1 MVLATSIDINSNLI
15 QAYHQRSEHAG
26 LSPQDQVL
34 DHHVTQEDLTHIFQ
48 QKKNLMQVTEPFLY
62 DLYHSVENTGFF
74 LELLDEKGVILYMIG
89 DDAILNRVKDSGM
102 QVGAK
107 MDLYSVGTNAIAIS
121 MGEGGPCQLKGQD
134 HFLKIFNRFTCSCAP
149 IHNQAGQTLGYI
161 NLNGYSDYA
170 NRHTLGLVVAAAN
183 AVMNQLLYEDTL
195 REIDYANRVTNS
207 VIEAIKFGILTID
220 HQGKII
226 FINSFAKRL
235 INDFTVTGNTIYDY
249 FLGDDLKRQIL
260 ASKELDNDHYILK
273 SSMEELILE
282 SHYIIRNDGSTK
294 GFVIV
299 LKTIDSILDIAS
311 KYTDLKAKSSFHDFI
326 STDMNMINRLRYAK
340 KMSDSPSSV
349 YLYGEKGVG
358 KTMIAESIH
367 NASTR
372 KNMPFATVNC
382 ALQSQEDLV
391 YDLFGH
397 GDLGQESQKGY
408 TGKLNASLRGTL
420 LIKEIEHMPLKVQNN
435 LLDYIRNKKSEGDGF
450 YPRIISTSCLDLEA
464 AVKKGH
470 FNIELFYELS
480 VIPIMIPPL
489 RDRPGDIKALI
500 HHTLT
505 EKTLH
510 LHKAPLQ
517 LDQDVLSTLY
527 HYDYKGNVN
536 ELKNIIERLV
546 NLNGKLEFDLTLKE
560 NQHTDKDSI
569 NFKIDRLSLQEIEE
583 IAIKNCLKN
592 NDYNYAVSAKKLG
605 ISRGTL
611 YNKLKK
617 INA

>member
-1 MVLATSIDINSNLI
+1 MVLAASIEINSNLV
-15 QAYHQRSEHAG
+15 QAYHQRSEKAG
-26 LSPQDQVL
+26 LSPQNQVL
-34 DHHVTQEDLTHIFQ
+34 HHHVTQEDLAIIFQ
-48 QKKNLMQVTEPFLY
+48 EKKNLMQVTEPFLY

-89 DDAILNRVKDSGM
+89 DDTILSRVKATGM
-102 QVGAK
+102 GVGAK

-121 MGEGGPCQLKGQD
+121 MGENAPCQLQGQD
-134 HFLKIFNRFTCSCAP
+134 HFLSIFNQFTCSCAP
-149 IHNQAGQTLGYI
+149 IHNQSGETLGYI
-161 NLNGYSDYA
+161 NLNGYNDYA
-170 NRHTLGLVVAAAN
+170 NRHTLGLVVAATK
-183 AVMNQLLYEDTL
+183 AVMNQLLYENTL
-195 REIDYANRVTNS
+195 NEIDYAHRVTNS
-207 VIEAIKFGILTID
+207 VIESIQFGILTID

-226 FINSFAKRL
+226 FINSFARRL

-260 ASKELDNDHYILK
+260 AAKEIDNAHYILK
-273 SSMEELILE
+273 SSMEELIIE
-282 SHYIIRNDGSTK
+282 SHYIIRNDGSTN

-311 KYTDLKAKSSFHDFI
+311 KYTDFKAKATFQDFI
-326 STDMNMINRLRYAK
+326 SADMNMINVLRYAQ

-367 NASTR
+367 NASDR
-372 KNMPFATVNC
+372 SHMPFATVNC
-382 ALQSQEDLV
+382 ALQSQEELI
-391 YDLFGH
+391 YDLFGNR
-397 GDLGQESQKGY
+397 DLAYNTQKGY
-408 TGKLNASLRGTL
+408 TGKLNASLRGTI
-420 LIKEIEHMPLKVQNN
+420 LIREIEHMPFKVQNS
-435 LLDYIRNKKSEGDGF
+435 LLDYIRNKKSKGDGF
-450 YPRIISTSCLDLEA
+450 YSRIISTSSLDLED
-464 AVKKGH
+464 AVKKGR

-480 VIPIMIPPL
+480 IIPIMVPPL
-489 RDRPGDIKALI
+489 RDRPADIKSLI
-500 HHTLT
+500 HHFLG
-505 EKTLH
+505 EKIFQ
-510 LHKAPLQ
+510 LHKPPLQ
-517 LDQDVLSTLY
+517 LEQSVLNTLY
-527 HYDYKGNVN
+527 QYDYKGNVN
-536 ELKNIIERLV
+536 ELKNIMERLV
-546 NLNGKLEFDLTLKE
+546 NLNGKLEFDLNLKE
-560 NQHTDKDSI
+560 NQHTHKDSI